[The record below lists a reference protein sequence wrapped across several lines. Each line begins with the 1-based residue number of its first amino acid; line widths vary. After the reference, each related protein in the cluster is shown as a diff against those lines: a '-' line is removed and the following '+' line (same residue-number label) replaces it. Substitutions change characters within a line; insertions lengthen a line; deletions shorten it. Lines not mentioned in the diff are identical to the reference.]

1 MGVPLRSSTR
11 SFNVE
16 LSGEFN
22 ESYRRSLQSDILRAL
37 ESGERHVVIN
47 CDAWRQLDLP
57 LLSTL
62 IQCAKSCDNQGA
74 MFEIVN
80 ITPEMRACIKA
91 LRLHDRLG
99 LLH

>member
-1 MGVPLRSSTR
+1 MGTAVRTYAK

-16 LSGEFN
+16 LPGEVN
-22 ESYRRSLQSDILRAL
+22 ESYRRGLQSDILRAL
-37 ESGERHVVIN
+37 ENGERRVVID
-47 CDAWRQLDLP
+47 CDAWRRLDLP

-99 LLH
+99 LLQ